1 MRNGFTLV
9 ELLVVITLLA
19 LTAGA
24 VTLTIGSQDRR
35 ASETATRL
43 ASRLAAARDEA
54 IMAGAPIRAWFSASG
69 YGFERF
75 DDNSWTPIAVKPFGV
90 VDWPEGVIVKLAGD
104 ERGRA
109 RVHFDTLGMTDG
121 ALAVRLTKDG
131 GSATVEVTASGD
143 VAVK

>member
-54 IMAGAPIRAWFSASG
+54 IMAGAPIRDDLDEMIGALKRVLQDTPPELAS
-69 YGFERF
+69 
-75 DDNSWTPIAVKPFGV
+75 DIIDNGITLTGGTSLLRNFAELVESEIGV
-90 VDWPEGVIVKLAGD
+90 PARVAPNSLYCVANGTGVILEHLDFYK
-104 ERGRA
+104 R
-109 RVHFDTLGMTDG
+109 
-121 ALAVRLTKDG
+121 RLLSK
-131 GSATVEVTASGD
+131 
-143 VAVK
+143 